1 MQKGQDPPY
10 PQRNDKYSKSENL
23 AKRSLINVHSLNK
36 RKYKDIQWREIAVMR
51 DKIIRFYFGVNWDI
65 VWQAV
70 KDKLPQLQVK
80 VENIFRET
88 G

>member
-1 MQKGQDPPY
+1 
-10 PQRNDKYSKSENL
+10 L

-65 VWQAV
+65 VWQTV
-70 KDKLPQLQVK
+70 KDKLLQLQVK

>member
-1 MQKGQDPPY
+1 
-10 PQRNDKYSKSENL
+10 
-23 AKRSLINVHSLNK
+23 
-36 RKYKDIQWREIAVMR
+36 MR

-65 VWQAV
+65 LWKTV

-80 VENIFRET
+80 VENISGET